1 MLSALN
7 ELAVSLTYPPL
18 LSAVLILAGIV
29 AAAIRWRRSG
39 RLLVLLGCGWTL
51 LWSIPQCADWLRASL
66 ERQYPRIDEAALPR
80 ADAIV
85 VLGGGDYSWLHRA
98 EVSIDDL
105 DHSRLATGT
114 RAWLAG
120 RAPVIILSGGGGGKG
135 PSEADTM
142 AKAIAR
148 LGVPASAL
156 LLEERSHDTRDNAR
170 FSAQLARRHGIHR
183 ILLVTSALHMP
194 RASYWFRSVG
204 LDVVPVPVPESRIGG
219 SWTSRWL
226 PTRRA
231 LWRAGRAWTESPGL
245 LAARVQTLAAGAEAD
260 VDAGRPAG
268 GKT

>member
-7 ELAVSLTYPPL
+7 ELVVSLTYPPI
-18 LSAVLILAGIV
+18 LSVVLVLAGIL
-29 AAAIRWRRSG
+29 AAAFRWRRSG
-39 RLLVLLGCGWTL
+39 RVLVMLGCAWTL
-51 LWSIPQCADWLRASL
+51 LWSMPQCADWLRASL
-66 ERQYPRIDEAALPR
+66 ERQYPRIDEAGLPR

-98 EVSIDDL
+98 EVSLDEL

-120 RAPVIILSGGGGGKG
+120 RAPVIILSGGGGGRG

-142 AKAIAR
+142 AAAIAR
-148 LGVPASAL
+148 LGVPASVL

-170 FSAQLARRHGIHR
+170 FTAQIARRHDIHR

-204 LDVVPVPVPESRIGG
+204 LDVVPVPVPESRVSGG
-219 SWTSRWL
+219 WKDRWL

-231 LWRAGRAWTESPGL
+231 LWRSGRAWKEYAGL
-245 LAARVQTLAAGAEAD
+245 LAARVQTRIAEAN
-260 VDAGRPAG
+260 APPSAG